1 MLHSGINVLFE
12 GSNFARL
19 MAGLWTSIW
28 IAALSLVIGLAVGTI
43 FGILRTFKNR
53 PLRFVLR
60 LYLEFFRIVPT
71 VVLLYLVYYILPRSL
86 HVNWPAT
93 WMAVL
98 AFSMWVAAE
107 FSDIV
112 RGALESVPKTQR
124 ESGLALG
131 LNRLQLFRYVL
142 LPQAVKLELPA
153 TINLATRVIKT
164 TSLLMII
171 NNMEVINVGQQIIE
185 ANNQQYP
192 AGVSRRESDRQDL
205 ERSSWSHFV
214 FLLIFSNSKYSYH
227 TPYSRRGWRICRR
240 EDRSSS

>member
-43 FGILRTFKNR
+43 FGILRTLKNR
-53 PLRFVLR
+53 PIRFVLR

-171 NNMEVINVGQQIIE
+171 NIMEVINVGQQIIE

-192 AGVSRRESDRQDL
+192 AGVFWVYS
-205 ERSSWSHFV
+205 F
-214 FLLIFSNSKYSYH
+214 IFILYFILDYPLSAWAKRLTAKN
-227 TPYSRRGWRICRR
+227 
-240 EDRSSS
+240 

>member
-142 LPQAVKLELPA
+142 LPQTVKLELPA

-171 NNMEVINVGQQIIE
+171 NIMEVINVGQQIIE

-192 AGVSRRESDRQDL
+192 AD
-205 ERSSWSHFV
+205 V
-214 FLLIFSNSKYSYH
+214 FWVYGFIFILYFILDYPLSAWAKRLTAKN
-227 TPYSRRGWRICRR
+227 
-240 EDRSSS
+240 

>member
-28 IAALSLVIGLAVGTI
+28 IAALSLIIGLAVGTI
-43 FGILRTFKNR
+43 FGILRTLKNR
-53 PLRFVLR
+53 PIRFVLR

-171 NNMEVINVGQQIIE
+171 NIMEVINVGQQIIE

-192 AGVSRRESDRQDL
+192 AGVF
-205 ERSSWSHFV
+205 WVYV
-214 FLLIFSNSKYSYH
+214 FIFILYFILDYPLSAWAKRLTAKN
-227 TPYSRRGWRICRR
+227 
-240 EDRSSS
+240 

>member
-1 MLHSGINVLFE
+1 MVHSGINVLFE

-28 IAALSLVIGLAVGTI
+28 IAAISLIIGLAIGTI
-43 FGILRTFKNR
+43 FGILRTLTNKII
-53 PLRFVLR
+53 RFVLR
-60 LYLEFFRIVPT
+60 IYLEFFRIVPT
-71 VVLLYLVYYILPRSL
+71 IVLLYLVYYILPRTF
-86 HVNWPAT
+86 HVNWQAT

-98 AFSMWVAAE
+98 AFSLWVAAE

-112 RGALESVPKTQR
+112 RGAIESVPKSQR

-131 LNRLQLFRYVL
+131 LSKIQLFRYVL

-164 TSLLMII
+164 TSLLLVISI
-171 NNMEVINVGQQIIE
+171 MEVINVGQQIIE

-192 AGVSRRESDRQDL
+192 TGVF
-205 ERSSWSHFV
+205 WV
-214 FLLIFSNSKYSYH
+214 YGLIFILYFVLDYPLSAWAKKLTKESK
-227 TPYSRRGWRICRR
+227 
-240 EDRSSS
+240 